1 MKINYLAQNFEL
13 VSLTSG
19 SYTDSD
25 SDSELFED
33 DDVTGVELTENET
46 CDLEVLGLGE
56 FGVDMEFPTFS
67 PFVRFV
73 SLAQLNPH
81 SGLISGN
88 RKFGCSRFQCLCS
101 FSICLVL

>member
-1 MKINYLAQNFEL
+1 MKLI
-13 VSLTSG
+13 SLTSG
-19 SYTDSD
+19 SYADSNSD

-33 DDVTGVELTENET
+33 NDVTGVELAANET

-56 FGVDMEFPTFS
+56 YGFDMEFPTFS
-67 PFVRFV
+67 PFVCFV
-73 SLAQLNPH
+73 SLAQLNPL